1 MDEPGLT
8 GIEWGNREFLS
19 DFFRFLFIISTL
31 IKKLV
36 HFKEKLLPRTK

>member
-1 MDEPGLT
+1 MDEPELT
-8 GIEWGNREFLS
+8 GIEWGNHEFLS
-19 DFFRFLFIISTL
+19 DFFIFLFIISTL